1 MLYSPPSGNV
11 VNLTL
16 HAFTPPAGNATNLTL
31 IDGAILTLSLSDTMT
46 VTEGAFTHA
55 MTRIMEETVTM
66 TDTLS
71 KAIGYFRTLA
81 DTITISD
88 TMSRGRTKL
97 FSDTI
102 TMSERFKR
110 LINGVSVLW
119 TRTTRGTGTWSKV
132 VRSVDSWVK
141 RSKQVT

>member
-16 HAFTPPAGNATNLTL
+16 HAFTPPAGNAANLTL

-46 VTEGAFTHA
+46 VTEGAFTRA
-55 MTRIMEETVTM
+55 MTRILDDTATV

-71 KAIGYFRTLA
+71 KFVGYFRTLT
-81 DTITISD
+81 DTITLSD
-88 TMSRGRTKL
+88 TIGWGLTKT

-110 LINGVSVLW
+110 LLNGVSVLW
-119 TRTTRGTGTWSKV
+119 TKATRGTGTWSKV